1 MSFGDPPP
9 VPAAFGQARETLRTA
24 ECRPEIE
31 LEDIPAP
38 QRLAPYAAAV
48 GASVYRPRVGSRDKD
63 HTRAN
68 GYAAGPAHE
77 HEDDELAVGRLILL
91 FDPDGQR
98 GWGGPMRL
106 VAYVRADMEPEI
118 TSDPLLGPVAWSWL
132 TESLEANGA
141 EYAAAGGTVTRAVS
155 EGFGNKAG
163 DPVTTEL
170 ELRASWSPLQGDL
183 SAHVAAWCDMMCL
196 AAGIPPVPSDVAALP
211 PRSSHREDP
220 ESHRS

>member
-9 VPAAFGQARETLRTA
+9 VPAAFRRARETMRHVEA
-24 ECRPEIE
+24 RPEVE

-38 QRLAPYAAAV
+38 QRLAPYTAAV
-48 GASVYRPRVGSRDKD
+48 GASVYRGRRGSREPG
-63 HTRAN
+63 RAP
-68 GYAAGPAHE
+68 GGAAQGAR
-77 HEDDELAVGRLILL
+77 EDEGDELAVGRLILL

-98 GWGGPMRL
+98 GWDGPMRL

-141 EYAAAGGTVTRAVS
+141 DYAAAGGTVTRAVS
-155 EGFGNKAG
+155 EGFGNKAD

-170 ELRASWSPLQGDL
+170 ELRASWSPLQEDL
-183 SAHVAAWCDMMCL
+183 TAHVGAWCDMMCL

-211 PRSSHREDP
+211 PRPSRREDP